1 MLGQDLCCG
10 AWPDGMNAVCLHGL
24 MGFMLW
30 CRSSTTCGRASP
42 PSRTSAGRLSF
53 RKFAVSCGLG
63 FRVGQDLGFRVGQA
77 ELQEICGKL
86 CLRLAGGDGLGEGKV
101 WRGRGLQDES
111 AMWNNL
117 GSVLRVFGFSISG
130 V

>member
-1 MLGQDLCCG
+1 MF
-10 AWPDGMNAVCLHGL
+10 AWPDGIYAMVQIEHHV
-24 MGFMLW
+24 W
-30 CRSSTTCGRASP
+30 
-42 PSRTSAGRLSF
+42 PSLSALSYQ
-53 RKFAVSCGLG
+53 R
-63 FRVGQDLGFRVGQA
+63 GQA

-86 CLRLAGGDGLGEGKV
+86 WLRLAGGDGLGEGKV